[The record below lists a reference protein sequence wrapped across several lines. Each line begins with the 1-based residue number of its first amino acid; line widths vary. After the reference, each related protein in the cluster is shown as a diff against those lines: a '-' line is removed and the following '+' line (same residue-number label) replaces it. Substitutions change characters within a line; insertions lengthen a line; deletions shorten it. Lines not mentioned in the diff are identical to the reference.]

1 MPVPP
6 VKPEKY
12 AQKRKF
18 STLGKNAFA
27 LVDKWGDFLAKE
39 AFVSS
44 FCESVLC

>member
-27 LVDKWGDFLAKE
+27 LEDK
-39 AFVSS
+39 
-44 FCESVLC
+44 